1 MVELATP
8 SRCGEQTQHITDPM
22 KRHFTSFCKHYR
34 QFSWRR
40 PRTMWSCLQRYIAR
54 RRQCAC
60 RPEARLMRAFYAFE
74 SDLRQHRKRVA
85 RQYNCR
91 LLRVPGTAVSA
102 IVLVLK

>member
-1 MVELATP
+1 
-8 SRCGEQTQHITDPM
+8 
-22 KRHFTSFCKHYR
+22 
-34 QFSWRR
+34 
-40 PRTMWSCLQRYIAR
+40 
-54 RRQCAC
+54 
-60 RPEARLMRAFYAFE
+60 MRAFYAFE